1 MSQNDG
7 YTPLT
12 GVVPIPVST
21 EPLPCRLPPRVYDRK
36 QGHDYPR
43 YAKGIKI
50 ALRGLMMQ
58 EPPKGRRY
66 SKEALD
72 HGSGRVATASPG
84 PRELGRMARG
94 ASTEELLEVPLTYQR
109 LNCLYPGIRG
119 CFRPG

>member
-36 QGHDYPR
+36 QSHDYPR
-43 YAKGIKI
+43 YYKAIKI
-50 ALRGLMMQ
+50 ALRSLMLR

-66 SKEALD
+66 SKKAVDTWERE
-72 HGSGRVATASPG
+72 GRYSESRAKGNSDDGVDTTPS
-84 PRELGRMARG
+84 
-94 ASTEELLEVPLTYQR
+94 
-109 LNCLYPGIRG
+109 
-119 CFRPG
+119 